1 MTLYFNLVL
10 STMRV
15 DRDTSEVCELTS
27 TYIIID
33 GKRPIFYYNPS
44 KIDSVEK
51 ILLCLKLFEK

>member
-1 MTLYFNLVL
+1 
-10 STMRV
+10 MRV